1 MRIGIFIGV
10 AYGEDAIRQFIG
22 RLISLTQG
30 IQWLAIGDSMLNTE
44 FTGFNFPTEFN
55 FPKVIL
61 CIKILYNSEATNN
74 IYCLSFKNM
83 FYERILRMKILKDKI
98 V

>member
-44 FTGFNFPTEFN
+44 FNLENLGKGKDVDMVMVFGGDGS
-55 FPKVIL
+55 L
-61 CIKILYNSEATNN
+61 
-74 IYCLSFKNM
+74 
-83 FYERILRMKILKDKI
+83 LKFIHTYPGVDR
-98 V
+98 

>member
-1 MRIGIFIGV
+1 MFKMRIGIFIGV

-44 FTGFNFPTEFN
+44 FTGFNFP
-55 FPKVIL
+55 KVIL

-74 IYCLSFKNM
+74 VYCLSFKNM
-83 FYERILRMKILKDKI
+83 FYERILRIKFLKDKI

>member
-10 AYGEDAIRQFIG
+10 AYGEDTIRQFIG

-44 FTGFNFPTEFN
+44 FTWFN

-74 IYCLSFKNM
+74 VYCLSFKNM
-83 FYERILRMKILKDKI
+83 FYERILRIKFLKDKI
-98 V
+98 L